1 MKKLLDIIKDIIV
14 SFAMF
19 CLGIILSAIIGIAM
33 IFLGA
38 LLVISAPFV
47 SLAVMNDIFLHDSD
61 TDIIIG
67 AETTE

>member
-19 CLGIILSAIIGIAM
+19 CFGIILSAIIGITM

-47 SLAVMNDIFLHDSD
+47 SLAVINDTFSHDSD

>member
-19 CLGIILSAIIGIAM
+19 CLGIILSAIIGITM

-47 SLAVMNDIFLHDSD
+47 SLAVINDIFSHDSD
-61 TDIIIG
+61 MNITG